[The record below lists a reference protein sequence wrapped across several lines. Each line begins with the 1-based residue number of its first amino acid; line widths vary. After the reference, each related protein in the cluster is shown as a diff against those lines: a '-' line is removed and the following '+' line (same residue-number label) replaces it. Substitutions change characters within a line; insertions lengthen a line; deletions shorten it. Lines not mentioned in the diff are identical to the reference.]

1 MEPSRNGNTPTSRD
15 DFLIDAARREVLGT
29 GGQSTSEAVPDGE
42 ARQSGSVESPHV
54 DGEALST
61 QAVFPSAGRSP
72 KRIAHYH
79 VTRIIASGGMGTVY
93 EATQDHPRR
102 TVAIKVMRQ
111 GITSPRAV
119 RRFEYESQILARLH
133 HPGIAHVYEAGW
145 HEEGGER
152 LPYFALEYIPNA
164 RNILKYADQK
174 HLSLRERLKL
184 FIGVC
189 QAVQHG
195 HQRGVIHR
203 DLKPGNIL
211 IDAVGDVKIIDFGV
225 ARSTF
230 VDLNLT
236 AFQTSA
242 GELVGTLKYMSPEQC
257 QADPQDLDIRSDIY
271 SLGVLLFELLSGRP
285 PYDLYCTPIISA
297 PRVICE
303 EPPTRLSS
311 INRTLRGDIETIV
324 GKALEKDRQR
334 RYQSA
339 LALADDIQRYLNHE
353 PILARPPSALYRLRK
368 LVRRRRVPIAVAS
381 ILIALGIVV
390 AATQVRAWYLR
401 QELNRAQLEAQLE
414 RQERDR
420 LASEASM
427 MEANVLLSDFQIGSL
442 DRDRVLQACNQV
454 LEVDDQNAKAYAVRA
469 RVHFL
474 RSDYDLAESD
484 CAKALELE
492 PKNVL
497 ALRTCAIV
505 ALDKGE
511 FNTAGDLY
519 ERALEA
525 YKFTI
530 DLPRDFFNRAR
541 LRRRAGK
548 YEEALKDNERAVALV
563 PTYGLAYKGRGLTRY
578 MLGQIDG
585 AIEDLERAASLGP
598 ERAVQCYQWIWEM
611 RMLRDAR
618 GDREAAEEALNK
630 AQQTA
635 RSDRRAQG
643 VIAVWRGQRGAEEL
657 LSSLRDQADQAQ
669 AYYYFGAKALVQGR
683 REQAAEYF
691 EKAADHVLHQWDE
704 FDLAQWHLSRL
715 ERE

>member
-15 DFLIDAARREVLGT
+15 DFLIDAARREILGN
-29 GGQSTSEAVPDGE
+29 GGRSTSEAVPGGE
-42 ARQSGSVESPHV
+42 SRRSGSVGSPQV
-54 DGEALST
+54 EGKARST
-61 QAVFPSAGRSP
+61 RTGFPSEDRSP
-72 KRIAHYH
+72 MRIAHYQ
-79 VTRIIASGGMGTVY
+79 VKRIIGSGGMGTVY
-93 EATQDHPRR
+93 EATQDQPRR

-145 HEEGGER
+145 HEQDGER

-195 HQRGVIHR
+195 HQCGVIHR

-211 IDAVGDVKIIDFGV
+211 IDAAGDVKIIDFGV

-230 VDLNLT
+230 VDLSLT
-236 AFQTSA
+236 TFQTSE
-242 GELVGTLKYMSPEQC
+242 GEMVGTLKYMSPEQC
-257 QADPQDLDIRSDIY
+257 QADPHDLDTRSDIY

-285 PYDLYCTPIISA
+285 PYDLFCTPIISA

-353 PILARPPSALYRLRK
+353 PILARPPSVLYRLRK
-368 LVRRRRVPIAVAS
+368 LVRRRRVPLAVAGV
-381 ILIALGIVV
+381 LITLGIVGGV
-390 AATQVRAWYLR
+390 AQAWAWSLR
-401 QELNRAQLEAQLE
+401 R
-414 RQERDR
+414 ERDR
-420 LASEASM
+420 LATEVTL
-427 MEANVLLSDFQIGSL
+427 MEAQAQLLDFENRPVQRSRMLQTCNRAIEL
-442 DRDRVLQACNQV
+442 DAENT
-454 LEVDDQNAKAYAVRA
+454 KAYALRA
-469 RVHFL
+469 RVYFL
-474 RSDYDLAESD
+474 MKDYQAAEKD
-484 CAKALELE
+484 CTRALERE
-492 PKNVL
+492 PENVL
-497 ALRTCAIV
+497 ALRTCAFV
-505 ALDKGE
+505 AQNKGD
-511 FNTAGDLY
+511 FNTARDMY
-519 ERALEA
+519 ERGLNA
-525 YKFTI
+525 YAFTE
-530 DLPRDFFNRAR
+530 DLPRDYYNRAR
-541 LRRRAGK
+541 LRRLAGE
-548 YEEALKDNERAVALV
+548 YEAAMNDHNRAVALR
-563 PTYGLAYKGRGLTRY
+563 PDFRRAHKGRGVTRY

-585 AIEDLERAASLGP
+585 AIEDLERAASLGQ

-611 RMLRDAR
+611 RMLRGAP
-618 GDREAAEEALNK
+618 GDREAAEKALVD
-630 AQQTA
+630 AEHVA
-635 RSDRRAQG
+635 RSDWRAQG
-643 VIAVWRGQRGAEEL
+643 VIAVWRGKRDAEEF
-657 LSSLRDQADQAQ
+657 LSSLKAPADRAQ
-669 AYYYFGAKALVQGR
+669 AYYYFGAKALVEGR
-683 REQAAEYF
+683 KDQAAEYF
-691 EKAADHVLHQWDE
+691 KKAADPVLHQWDE

-715 ERE
+715 GRE

>member
-1 MEPSRNGNTPTSRD
+1 MEPSRNGNTPSSRD
-15 DFLIDAARREVLGT
+15 DLLIDAARREVLGN
-29 GGQSTSEAVPDGE
+29 GGQSTSEAVPGGE
-42 ARQSGSVESPHV
+42 ARQSGSVESPRI
-54 DGEALST
+54 DGEGPST
-61 QAVFPSAGRSP
+61 QAVFPSADRFP

-79 VTRIIASGGMGTVY
+79 VKRIIASGGMGTVY

-111 GITSPRAV
+111 GITSPRAL

-189 QAVQHG
+189 QAIQHG

-211 IDAVGDVKIIDFGV
+211 IDAHGAVKIIDFGV
-225 ARSTF
+225 ARSTDA
-230 VDLNLT
+230 DLNLT
-236 AFQTSA
+236 ALQTSV
-242 GELVGTLKYMSPEQC
+242 GEMVGTLKYMSPEQC
-257 QADPQDLDIRSDIY
+257 QADPHDLDIRSDIY

-311 INRTLRGDIETIV
+311 VNRSLRGDIETIV
-324 GKALEKDRQR
+324 GKTLEKDRQQ
-334 RYQSA
+334 RYQST

-368 LVRRRRVPIAVAS
+368 LVRRRRVPLAVTGVVLAMS
-381 ILIALGIVV
+381 VVV
-390 AATQVRAWYLR
+390 AATQVRAWHQR
-401 QELNRAQLEAQLE
+401 R
-414 RQERDR
+414 ERDR
-420 LASEASM
+420 LASEVSM
-427 MEANVLLSDFQIGSL
+427 MDANVLLSDYRIGSL
-442 DRDRVLQACNQV
+442 DRDRVLQACNAV

-474 RSDYDLAESD
+474 SRDYDLAEPD
-484 CAKALELE
+484 CTMALELE

-497 ALRTCAIV
+497 ALRTCAVV
-505 ALDKGE
+505 ALDKGD
-511 FNTAGDLY
+511 FNTARDLY
-519 ERALEA
+519 ERALGA
-525 YKFTI
+525 YKLTT
-530 DLPRDFFNRAR
+530 DLPRDFYNRAR

-548 YEEALKDNERAVALV
+548 YEEALEDNERAVALV
-563 PTYGLAYKGRGLTRY
+563 PTFGRAYKGCGVTRY

-585 AIEDLERAASLGP
+585 AIEDLERAASLRQ
-598 ERAVQCYQWIWEM
+598 EHAVQCYQWIWEM
-611 RMLRDAR
+611 RMLRDAP
-618 GDREAAEEALNK
+618 GDREAAEEVLNK
-630 AQQTA
+630 AQQAA
-635 RSDRRAQG
+635 RSDWRAQG
-643 VIAVWRGQRGAEEL
+643 VIAVWRGQRDAEEF
-657 LSSLRDQADQAQ
+657 LSSLKDPADRAQ
-669 AYYYFGAKALVQGR
+669 AYYYFGAKALVEGR
-683 REQAAEYF
+683 KEQAAEYF
-691 EKAADHVLHQWDE
+691 KKAADPVLHKWDE
-704 FDLAQWHLSRL
+704 FDLARWHLRRL